1 VPFLIGAGWTENS
14 ESAGEHVSVISKP
27 LAIRLFGRTAVV
39 GESLRYGGT
48 LFRIVGVLN
57 DWRQTPRVYNL
68 VAGGEFMKADDIFT
82 PIKSVRD
89 LDSSAFLPFDCDVAP
104 GAASDD
110 RGQSISGHNDKLFE
124 STCGWTA
131 MWVQLPTAADV
142 ARFRSLVAQRAG
154 SNFSYVLENVP
165 TILRNAQVVPADVR
179 VYSLLGMGFL
189 LLCILSASG
198 ALLGQFFR
206 HGFETGL
213 RRALGASCRDIR
225 RQFLVESLLIG
236 AAGGLIGLGLA
247 FVGLASV
254 RQLGTAFTE
263 IIRLD
268 RTMLLAT
275 LMTSI
280 ASGLLAGLL
289 PAWRASRI
297 DPGLQI
303 RTN

>member
-1 VPFLIGAGWTENS
+1 
-14 ESAGEHVSVISKP
+14 
-27 LAIRLFGRTAVV
+27 
-39 GESLRYGGT
+39 
-48 LFRIVGVLN
+48 
-57 DWRQTPRVYNL
+57 
-68 VAGGEFMKADDIFT
+68 
-82 PIKSVRD
+82 
-89 LDSSAFLPFDCDVAP
+89 
-104 GAASDD
+104 
-110 RGQSISGHNDKLFE
+110 
-124 STCGWTA
+124 
-131 MWVQLPTAADV
+131 
-142 ARFRSLVAQRAG
+142 
-154 SNFSYVLENVP
+154 
-165 TILRNAQVVPADVR
+165 
-179 VYSLLGMGFL
+179 
-189 LLCILSASG
+189 
-198 ALLGQFFR
+198 
-206 HGFETGL
+206 
-213 RRALGASCRDIR
+213 LGASRRDIR